1 MICGEDLMK
10 KRISSLNE
18 FINDHL
24 SIIVAIFI
32 LIQPLL
38 DLLTSLE
45 IHVLHFGISIGS
57 ITRLLFLLFCIYYVF
72 FINKEK
78 KYKFIIFGVIT
89 YLILYALVIF
99 KYKGNNIYF
108 YEIRNGIDTFYL
120 PIILI
125 SFYVMF
131 KNKAIDIK
139 LNHIIAIYLVCLF
152 FVLFPNL
159 THTGFMS
166 YYHSKVGS
174 VGWFYSANAIGN
186 LFAFLLPFLFYY
198 LIKSKINIIFKLL
211 IILSTLY
218 VFASMGTKVPVLGF
232 AICLLVNFI
241 YCLLIWI
248 KEKKYQLIITSLLIF
263 IIGII
268 SIIVVLPKTSFYEN
282 IKIHKKYLGFNHYYE
297 VFTDYHLI
305 DHFVFSQRLTFLK
318 NTNSNFKKVSITEKV
333 LGMGYVENYGTVDEV
348 DKTVEM
354 DYFDVFYRHGI
365 IGSIIFYIIVIPF
378 IVVFVKTKYEN
389 SLLDLEFKLSLI
401 LILLLSLFSGHVLVA
416 PSISIF
422 VALIV
427 CIFVNKDNYYNYR
440 IKDNIKT

>member
-1 MICGEDLMK
+1 MK
-10 KRISSLNE
+10 KRISSLNQ
-18 FINDHL
+18 FINNHL
-24 SIIVAIFI
+24 SIIIVIFI
-32 LIQPLL
+32 LIQPVL

-45 IHVLHFGISIGS
+45 IHALHLGISIGS
-57 ITRLLFLLFCIYYVF
+57 ITRLLFLLFCIYYGLFV
-72 FINKEK
+72 NEDK
-78 KYKFIIFGVIT
+78 KYKITILGVII

-99 KYKGNNIYF
+99 KYKGQNIYF

-120 PIILI
+120 PITLI

-131 KNKAIDIK
+131 KNKAINIK
-139 LNHIIAIYLVCLF
+139 LNHIIIIYMVCLF

-186 LFAFLLPFLFYY
+186 LFAFLLPFLLYY
-198 LIKSKINIIFKLL
+198 LIKTKINIVLKLF

-218 VFASMGTKVPVLGF
+218 VFVSMGTKVPVLGF
-232 AICLLVNFI
+232 AICLFVNFI
-241 YCLLIWI
+241 YYLLIWI
-248 KEKKYQLIITSLLIF
+248 KERKYKLIISSLLIF
-263 IIGII
+263 VIGFI
-268 SIIVVLPKTSFYEN
+268 SIVIVLPKTSFYEN
-282 IKIHKKYLGFNHYYE
+282 IKIHKKFLGFDHYYE

-318 NTNSNFKKVSITEKV
+318 NTNNNFKKVSVIEKTF
-333 LGMGYVENYGTVDEV
+333 GMGYIENYGATNET

-365 IGSIIFYIIVIPF
+365 IGSLLFYIIVVPF
-378 IVVFVKTKYEN
+378 IIIFIRTKHEK
-389 SLLDLEFKLSLI
+389 SLLNLEFKLSLS

-422 VALIV
+422 VALII
-427 CIFVNKDNYYNYR
+427 CLFINKDNYYNYK
-440 IKDNIKT
+440 IKDNVTT